1 MCHRHPL
8 RSSYT
13 AKNVRAAHRCVC
25 LQVLADL
32 VQALYPT
39 LLQQPVL
46 QPQLVGVQATTP
58 YFLRNVAR
66 GQNALLLSASTCPL
80 NQCR

>member
-1 MCHRHPL
+1 MHIPTPDGH
-8 RSSYT
+8 
-13 AKNVRAAHRCVC
+13 HCVC

-46 QPQLVGVQATTP
+46 QPQLVGVQVTTP
-58 YFLRNVAR
+58 YFLRNVAL
-66 GQNALLLSASTCPL
+66 GQHAVLLTASSCPL
-80 NQCR
+80 NHCRSVSHP